1 MPDATGPDIAAQLA
15 AVRAHA
21 DYVRNSLAAVEAYG
35 LDVDAANWR
44 SKLAVWEAA
53 LRTLEA
59 AQAWAEQLRP
69 WMGCSIPY
77 DSQSETAKL
86 YRAIMGKTP

>member
-1 MPDATGPDIAAQLA
+1 MPDAPGPDIAAQIDVVREA
-15 AVRAHA
+15 HTSAVRIANSYTLLGGPFLV
-21 DYVRNSLAAVEAYG
+21 DIVRRDVLA
-35 LDVDAANWR
+35 
-44 SKLAVWEAA
+44 AA